1 MLVFDLWK
9 RLEFLSRQKVLLQE
23 MAESNRKES
32 MEVLAL
38 LQEQGVSGLTA
49 AHDHDCHERHHHTEP
64 GCCKKTCWCQ
74 RDISGPTE
82 IGGSKS

>member
-9 RLEFLSRQKVLLQE
+9 RLEFLSRQKMLLQE

-38 LQEQGVSGLTA
+38 LQEQGVSGLTT

-74 RDISGPTE
+74 RDIEGRTMV
-82 IGGSKS
+82 GK